1 MEPLDLEA
9 LTELPD
15 EFDTLLG
22 RIDSEESGLDTKAS
36 NTALEETNAEVA
48 LKAD

>member
-9 LTELPD
+9 LTDLPTD
-15 EFDTLLG
+15 FDTLLG

-36 NTALEETNAEVA
+36 NTALDETNAEVA
-48 LKAD
+48 LKAA